1 MVSESASLWN
11 GLLFQIAKHWIAGET
26 YEEAME
32 RAQQSNAHKMLGII
46 NLLGEDV
53 AAQEETAAATTEY
66 LQLLKAI
73 DARKIR
79 SCISIKPTQLGLG
92 IDKKL
97 FENNLNSIVSTAKLL
112 GNFVWIDMEGS
123 PYTADTIDSY
133 LELRKKFD
141 NVGVAIQSYLK
152 RSEEDVNRILD
163 SKGMIRLV
171 KGAYNEKPEIA
182 FKNKKQINENFS
194 KLMRMMFERGE
205 GFAIATHD
213 EKLIEEAVELSGSRQ
228 VDFEFEMLMGIRD
241 KKKIELAQHGYRVS
255 EYIPYGK
262 GWWPYSVR
270 RIREHKSN
278 IFLLAR
284 SLVSG

>member
-1 MVSESASLWN
+1 VSESASLWN

-26 YEEAME
+26 YEEAMK
-32 RAQQSNAHKMLGII
+32 RAEQSNANKMLGII

-53 AAQEETAAATTEY
+53 TAEAETTAATSEY
-66 LQLLKAI
+66 LEILKAI

-79 SCISIKPTQLGLG
+79 SCVSIKPTQLGLS

-97 FENNLNSIVSTAKLL
+97 FEDNLNSILSTAKSF
-112 GNFVWIDMEGS
+112 GNFVWVDMEGS
-123 PYTADTIDSY
+123 SYTKDTIDSY
-133 LELRKKFD
+133 LEFRRKFD
-141 NVGVAIQSYLK
+141 NVGVAIQTYLK

-182 FKNKKQINENFS
+182 FKNKKQVNENFS
-194 KLMRMMFERGE
+194 KLMRTLFERGQ
-205 GFAIATHD
+205 GFAIGTHD
-213 EKLIEEAVELSGSRQ
+213 EKLIEEAVELSRGRQ

-241 KKKIELAQHGYRVS
+241 AKKVELVQRGHRVS

-262 GWWPYSVR
+262 GWWAYSVR

>member
-1 MVSESASLWN
+1 VVSESASPWN

>member
-1 MVSESASLWN
+1 VSESASLWN

-26 YEEAME
+26 YEAAME
-32 RAQQSNAHKMLGII
+32 RAEQSNANKMLGII

-53 AAQEETAAATTEY
+53 AAQDETAAATTEY
-66 LQLLKAI
+66 LEILKAI

-79 SCISIKPTQLGLG
+79 SCISIKPTQLGLS

-97 FENNLNSIVSTAKLL
+97 FEDNLNSILSTAKLF

-123 PYTADTIDSY
+123 PYTTDTIDSY
-133 LELRKKFD
+133 LEFRKKLD

-171 KGAYNEKPEIA
+171 KGAYNEKPAIA
-182 FKNKKQINENFS
+182 FKSKKQINENFS
-194 KLMRMMFERGE
+194 KLMRMMFERGQ
-205 GFAIATHD
+205 GFAIATHH
-213 EKLIEEAVELSGSRQ
+213 EKLIEEAVELSRSRQ

-241 KKKIELAQHGYRVS
+241 KKKIELAQRGYRVS

-262 GWWPYSVR
+262 GWWAYSVR